1 MRVKGRYKQSENNLI
16 FIFLILI
23 MKGIKTILGAL
34 AVASLLSFSFSASA
48 QENNNRDENGK
59 VVRGSYESNKFWDNW
74 FLGIGGGVNAVV
86 GNHTDFKIGGLAVDA
101 NVGKWFT
108 PTLGLRFGYK
118 GIKNSFDLKA
128 GHVSLLGDGKFNQ
141 HYIHADV
148 MWNMFESFDGYKET
162 RFFNMIPYMQFG
174 VLAIK
179 NFDSPEFGAGPGLLN
194 TFRLGNCVDL
204 ALDVNIIIAKGRCLL
219 IPDHTKYVGL
229 PSATLGL
236 IFNLSKK
243 SNFDRHSTI
252 TPVVVPLPFTAD
264 QYNALK
270 ERVAALEAEN
280 AALKDEIAA
289 LKANPKEVEKIVE
302 VSGPATIYFD
312 SNSAKLSVREKAHLD
327 YYIENILA
335 KTDNKI
341 TVTGF
346 ADSKTGNKAVNDRIA
361 GKRAEAIKDYIV
373 KAGVAADRI
382 EAVNGGESNQFAK
395 PFQLNRCVI
404 IK

>member
-1 MRVKGRYKQSENNLI
+1 MYARECVHRSGKQFNY
-16 FIFLILI
+16 FLILI

-86 GNHTDFKIGGLAVDA
+86 GDHAKNKIGGLAVDV

-108 PTLGLRFGYK
+108 PTLGLRIGYK
-118 GIKNSFDLKA
+118 GIKNSFELKD
-128 GHVSLLGDGKFNQ
+128 GFVSPLNDKKFNQ
-141 HYIHADV
+141 HFIHADV
-148 MWNMFESFDGYKET
+148 MWNMLESIDGYKET
-162 RFFNMIPYMQFG
+162 RFYNLIPYMQFG
-174 VLAIK
+174 VLGIENLK
-179 NFDSPEFGAGPGLLN
+179 YPEYGAGAGLLN
-194 TFRLGNCVDL
+194 TFRLGKCVDL
-204 ALDVNIIIAKGRCLL
+204 SVDLSAIIARGRCLGVVT
-219 IPDHTKYVGL
+219 HTKYVAL
-229 PSATLGL
+229 PSATIGL
-236 IFNLSKK
+236 VFNLSKK
-243 SNFDRHSTI
+243 SNFDRHSTV

-270 ERVAALEAEN
+270 NRVAALEAEN

-302 VSGPATIYFD
+302 VAGPVTLYFD

-346 ADSKTGNKAVNDRIA
+346 ADSKTGTKAVNDRIA
-361 GKRAEAIKDYIV
+361 GKRAEAVKDHLV
-373 KAGVAADRI
+373 KNGVAADRI
-382 EAVNGGESNQFAK
+382 ETVNGGESNQFAK

>member
-1 MRVKGRYKQSENNLI
+1 MRESAYIEVENNLI
-16 FIFLILI
+16 IFLILI

-86 GNHTDFKIGGLAVDA
+86 GDHAKNKIGGLAVDV

-108 PTLGLRFGYK
+108 PTLGLRIGYK
-118 GIKNSFDLKA
+118 GIKNSFELKD
-128 GHVSLLGDGKFNQ
+128 GFVSPLNDKKFNQ
-141 HYIHADV
+141 HFIHADV
-148 MWNMFESFDGYKET
+148 MWNMLESIDGYKET
-162 RFFNMIPYMQFG
+162 RFYNLIPYMQFG
-174 VLAIK
+174 VLGIENLK
-179 NFDSPEFGAGPGLLN
+179 YPEYGAGAGLLN
-194 TFRLGNCVDL
+194 TFRLGKCVDL
-204 ALDVNIIIAKGRCLL
+204 SVDLSAIIARGRCLGVVT
-219 IPDHTKYVGL
+219 HTKYVAL
-229 PSATLGL
+229 PSATIGL
-236 IFNLSKK
+236 VFNLSKK
-243 SNFDRHSTI
+243 SNFDRHSTV

-270 ERVAALEAEN
+270 NRVAALEAEN

-302 VSGPATIYFD
+302 VAGPVTLYFD

-346 ADSKTGNKAVNDRIA
+346 ADSKTGTKAVNDRIA
-361 GKRAEAIKDYIV
+361 GKRAEAVKDHLV
-373 KAGVAADRI
+373 KNGVAADRI
-382 EAVNGGESNQFAK
+382 ETVNGGESNQFAK

>member
-1 MRVKGRYKQSENNLI
+1 
-16 FIFLILI
+16 

-59 VVRGSYESNKFWDNW
+59 IVRGSYESNKFWDNW

-86 GNHTDFKIGGLAVDA
+86 GDHAKNKIGGLAVDV

-108 PTLGLRFGYK
+108 PTLGLRVGYK
-118 GIKNSFDLKA
+118 GIKNSFELKN
-128 GHVSLLGDGKFNQ
+128 GFVSPLNDKKFNQ
-141 HYIHADV
+141 HFIHADV
-148 MWNMFESFDGYKET
+148 MWNMLESIDGYKET
-162 RFFNMIPYMQFG
+162 RFYNLIPYMQFG
-174 VLAIK
+174 VLGIE
-179 NFDSPEFGAGPGLLN
+179 NFKTPEYGAGPGLLN

-204 ALDVNIIIAKGRCLL
+204 AVDLSVIIARGRCLGVVT
-219 IPDHTKYVGL
+219 HTKYVGL
-229 PSATLGL
+229 PSATIGL
-236 IFNLSKK
+236 VFNLSKK
-243 SNFDRHSTI
+243 SNFDRHSTV

-270 ERVAALEAEN
+270 DRVAALEAEN

-302 VSGPATIYFD
+302 VAGPVTLYFD

-341 TVTGF
+341 TVTGY
-346 ADSKTGNKAVNDRIA
+346 ADSKTGTKAVNDRIA
-361 GKRAEAIKDYIV
+361 GKRAEAV
-373 KAGVAADRI
+373 KSHLVKCGIAADRI
-382 EAVNGGESNQFAK
+382 ETVNGGESNQFAK

>member
-1 MRVKGRYKQSENNLI
+1 MRESAYIEVENNLI
-16 FIFLILI
+16 IFLILI

-86 GNHTDFKIGGLAVDA
+86 GDHAKNKIGGLAVDV

-108 PTLGLRFGYK
+108 PTLGLRIGYK
-118 GIKNSFDLKA
+118 GIKNSFELKD
-128 GHVSLLGDGKFNQ
+128 GFVSPLNDKKFNQ
-141 HYIHADV
+141 HFIHADV
-148 MWNMFESFDGYKET
+148 MWNMLESIDGYKET
-162 RFFNMIPYMQFG
+162 RFYNLIPYMQFG
-174 VLAIK
+174 VLGIENLK
-179 NFDSPEFGAGPGLLN
+179 YPEYGAGAGLLN
-194 TFRLGNCVDL
+194 TFRLGKCVDL
-204 ALDVNIIIAKGRCLL
+204 SVDLSAIIARGRCLGVVT
-219 IPDHTKYVGL
+219 HTKYVAL
-229 PSATLGL
+229 PSATIGL
-236 IFNLSKK
+236 VFNLSKK
-243 SNFDRHSTI
+243 SNFDRHSTV

-270 ERVAALEAEN
+270 NRVAALEAEN
-280 AALKDEIAA
+280 AALKDEIAF

-302 VSGPATIYFD
+302 VAGPVTLYFD
-312 SNSAKLSVREKAHLD
+312 SNSAKISVREKAHLD

-335 KTDNKI
+335 KSDNKI

-346 ADSKTGNKAVNDRIA
+346 ADSKTGTKAVNDRIA
-361 GKRAEAIKDYIV
+361 GKRAEAVKDHLV
-373 KAGVAADRI
+373 KNGVAADRI
-382 EAVNGGESNQFAK
+382 ETVNGGESNQFAK